1 MSKTLIRPPGK
12 TPTKISDSGKK
23 ITSAKVTTLYTSNMN
38 QVINSFELSNTPK
51 TPKTPKQ
58 SLGLISTKQTFQL
71 NREHLFRKYVP
82 SNIKYED
89 ISSLLE
95 LKYVNGKFIIDEQD
109 KDVIIEVI
117 GMLNLYDIDYTLD
130 FLDKAPNKEWI
141 FWEQTF
147 MNVGKV
153 SVEREIFINRAEEI
167 GVKGVGKCRYCPGT
181 ELVFAQK
188 QVNSGDEPMKV
199 YVRCVTCNQ
208 HWKQG

>member
-1 MSKTLIRPPGK
+1 
-12 TPTKISDSGKK
+12 
-23 ITSAKVTTLYTSNMN
+23 MN
-38 QVINSFELSNTPK
+38 QVIESTEFNK

-58 SLGLISTKQTFQL
+58 SVGSTSIKQISEL
-71 NREHLFRKYVP
+71 NREYIFRKYAP
-82 SNIKYED
+82 FNIKYED
-89 ISSLLE
+89 ITLLLE
-95 LKYVNGKFIIDEQD
+95 LKYINGNFIIDDKD

-117 GMLNLYDIDYTLD
+117 GMLNLYSIDYILD
-130 FLDKAPNKEWI
+130 FLNNSPNKEWI

-147 MNVGKV
+147 MNIGKV
-153 SVEREIFINRAEEI
+153 SIEREIFINRAEEI

>member
-1 MSKTLIRPPGK
+1 MSRLLPMPRGK

-23 ITSAKVTTLYTSNMN
+23 ASGAKVNTLYTSNMN
-38 QVINSFELSNTPK
+38 QVVESSEINRV
-51 TPKTPKQ
+51 PKTPKQ
-58 SLGLISTKQTFQL
+58 SLGLIETYTKQTVEL
-71 NREHLFRKYVP
+71 NGKSIFKKYVP
-82 SNIKYED
+82 PNIESD
-89 ISSLLE
+89 DVTRLLK
-95 LKYVNGKFIIDEQD
+95 LKYANGNFIIDDQD

-117 GMLNLYDIDYTLD
+117 GMLNLYNIDYVLD
-130 FLDKAPNKEWI
+130 FLEDAPNKEWI
-141 FWEQTF
+141 FWEPTF
-147 MNVGKV
+147 MNIGKV